1 MGVVGFEPTQPED
14 NRFTVCPASPTAAHS
29 HAPTTL
35 FYNLPRKRD
44 NPIKEGC
51 DTCTWCGRVINL
63 GLATT
68 LFYDNKENYLEEKN
82 SFKITSSIFTDQV
95 SCTIYHKNTQS

>member
-1 MGVVGFEPTQPED
+1 MKQVGVEGFEPP
-14 NRFTVCPASPTAAHS
+14 NPYGIGFTVQRNSPSLPHS
-29 HAPTTL
+29 HTPTTL

-51 DTCTWCGRVINL
+51 DTCTWCGRIINL

-68 LFYDNKENYLEEKN
+68 LF
-82 SFKITSSIFTDQV
+82 
-95 SCTIYHKNTQS
+95 